1 MNPNSL
7 KNLIPNNQ
15 RTREELR
22 EMGRKGGKASA
33 RVRRENR
40 KLETTITIATTDGAV
55 FRIKAKTPE
64 SAAITAASL
73 ESAIRWQ
80 FVKME
85 LIKQGV
91 TYTLS
96 ELFGNLTGT
105 EIVKVSRPSP
115 IERLQTMTKRTYTR
129 VIDPRNYRRD

>member
-15 RTREELR
+15 RTREELQ

-40 KLETTITIATTDGAV
+40 KLETTITITTTDGAV

-73 ESAIRWQ
+73 ESAVRWQ

-115 IERLQTMTKRTYTR
+115 IERLQTKSRVLRAR
-129 VIDPRNYRRD
+129 VIDPRNYKRD

>member
-15 RTREELR
+15 RTREELQ

-55 FRIKAKTPE
+55 FRIKGKTPE
-64 SAAITAASL
+64 AAVEAAGKL
-73 ESAIRWQ
+73 EDRLYLATLKARR
-80 FVKME
+80 E
-85 LIKQGV
+85 LG
-91 TYTLS
+91 
-96 ELFGNLTGT
+96 EF
-105 EIVKVSRPSP
+105 
-115 IERLQTMTKRTYTR
+115 
-129 VIDPRNYRRD
+129 

>member
-15 RTREELR
+15 RTREELQ

-40 KLETTITIATTDGAV
+40 KLETTITVTTTDGAV

-73 ESAIRWQ
+73 ESAVRWQ
-80 FVKME
+80 LVKME

-96 ELFGNLTGT
+96 ELFGNLTGA

-115 IERLQTMTKRTYTR
+115 IERLQTKSRVLRAR
-129 VIDPRNYRRD
+129 VIDPRNYKRD

>member
-15 RTREELR
+15 RTREELQ

-115 IERLQTMTKRTYTR
+115 IEPIQTKSRVSRAR